1 MDREQLHKMMKI
13 LITGMLLLG
22 LPFVVLA
29 CAPEEEAEGI
39 CESCKTSRSRD
50 DHAEE
55 EDKYDPAIT

>member
-1 MDREQLHKMMKI
+1 MYCEICGEEL
-13 LITGMLLLG
+13 
-22 LPFVVLA
+22 
-29 CAPEEEAEGI
+29 APEEEAEGI